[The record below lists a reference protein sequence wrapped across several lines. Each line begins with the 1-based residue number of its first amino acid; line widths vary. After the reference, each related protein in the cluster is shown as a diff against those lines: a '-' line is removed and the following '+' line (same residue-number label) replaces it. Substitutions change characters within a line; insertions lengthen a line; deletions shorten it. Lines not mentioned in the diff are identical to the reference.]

1 MPDDAPEPDPDH
13 ALLPAI
19 QWVPLG
25 TLTVYHITEQE
36 LDQLEKG
43 TPESTY
49 FGFAIFL
56 LSAGISFL
64 ISLLTTGIKSERLYD
79 TYNARHFQSVDPL
92 GIRAVTP
99 EEFLSILGGR

>member
-1 MPDDAPEPDPDH
+1 
-13 ALLPAI
+13 
-19 QWVPLG
+19 VPLG

-56 LSAGISFL
+56 ISTGVSFL
-64 ISLLTTGIKSERLYD
+64 ISLLTTGIKSVWLFNTFLMVTLFGVVGGTLLMIVWVR
-79 TYNARHFQSVDPL
+79 FQRSTTRIAKV
-92 GIRAVTP
+92 IRGRKPP
-99 EEFLSILGGR
+99 EGQQGA